1 MAPPDGPKG
10 DGPTPAPTPSEA
22 VALAPG
28 QSASAEASQADMDRA
43 KAFFA
48 ARCRVCHG
56 PEGRGNGPMAGT
68 LRPPP
73 RSFADAGWQQGAQ
86 DEAIAAIILKGGAAV
101 GRSAAMPAAPE
112 LARQPGTLAGLV
124 RLVRACGASGS
135 AK

>member
-1 MAPPDGPKG
+1 MSPPDGPKG
-10 DGPTPAPTPSEA
+10 GSPPKAPSDA

-28 QSASAEASQADMDRA
+28 VSAHAEASEADMQRA
-43 KAFFA
+43 ATFFA

-73 RSFADAGWQQGAQ
+73 RSFADAVWQQSTT
-86 DEAIAAIILKGGAAV
+86 DEAIATIILKGGAAV

-124 RLVRACGASGS
+124 RLVRASASGAD